1 MSELMARYSGE
12 RVEVR
17 SADPPRMAADLRA
30 AGAQV
35 TLEPDGT
42 FGVVGLESRQIGE
55 LAAER
60 GHVLY
65 QLHDVTAS
73 LEEAYFRLTGE
84 SVEFRAAA
92 PVAA

>member
-1 MSELMARYSGE
+1 
-12 RVEVR
+12 
-17 SADPPRMAADLRA
+17 MAADLRA

-42 FGVVGLESRQIGE
+42 LGVVGLGSRQIGE
-55 LAAER
+55 LAAGR

-65 QLHDVTAS
+65 QLRDVTAS

-84 SVEFRAAA
+84 SVEYRAAV
-92 PVAA
+92 PVAS